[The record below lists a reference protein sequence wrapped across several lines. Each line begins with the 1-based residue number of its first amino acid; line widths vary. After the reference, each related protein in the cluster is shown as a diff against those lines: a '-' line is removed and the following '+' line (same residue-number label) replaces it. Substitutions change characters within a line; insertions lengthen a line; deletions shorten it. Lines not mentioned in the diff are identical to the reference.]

1 WFAWSQSDAA
11 LSSDWV
17 GPGCACAGRARS
29 ATRSS
34 AAEGTR
40 VAVMVSSRLVAG
52 QASGLGVPAHERLH
66 APPRVGRVLRELRLL
81 AVEEA
86 VRGARV
92 DRRVVRDAR
101 LAAGGLEL
109 VDRALRDALVGAA
122 EDRQHGARVAGDRV
136 DGLGAIRPALEPER
150 PAVEPDHAGV
160 PEPAG

>member
-1 WFAWSQSDAA
+1 MI
-11 LSSDWV
+11 
-17 GPGCACAGRARS
+17 RR
-29 ATRSS
+29 
-34 AAEGTR
+34 
-40 VAVMVSSRLVAG
+40 
-52 QASGLGVPAHERLH
+52 
-66 APPRVGRVLRELRLL
+66 PPRSTLFPYTTLFRSLRELRLL

-160 PEPAG
+160 PEPAGGLEARGRPA